1 MQQEQHKRNPAKVY
15 LQRYRW
21 LKKEKDTL
29 AAEVRELYAS
39 ATRITASTDGIKVQS
54 SGIYDKMAE
63 NVVRAADAA
72 ARLTD
77 AERRIDDQ
85 LRDILS
91 LIDGLSDE
99 RYRAVLL
106 LRYIRC
112 ESWVKISMEMDYQEA
127 QIYRLHGK
135 ALKELNEILETREKQ
150 PE

>member
-1 MQQEQHKRNPAKVY
+1 MQQEHKQRNPAKVY

-77 AERRIDDQ
+77 AERRIDEQ

-99 RYRAVLL
+99 RYRTVLL

-135 ALKELNEILETREKQ
+135 ALKELNEILAARNEQ

>member
-1 MQQEQHKRNPAKVY
+1 MQQEHKQRNPAKVY

-21 LKKEKDTL
+21 LKKEKDTI
-29 AAEVRELYAS
+29 AAEVRELYTS

-135 ALKELNEILETREKQ
+135 ALKELNEILAARSEQSE
-150 PE
+150 

>member
-1 MQQEQHKRNPAKVY
+1 MQQEHKQRNPAKVY

-21 LKKEKDTL
+21 LKKEKDTI

-39 ATRITASTDGIKVQS
+39 ATRITASTDGIKVQA

-63 NVVRAADAA
+63 SVVRAADAA

-99 RYRAVLL
+99 RYRAILL
-106 LRYIRC
+106 MRYIRLY
-112 ESWVKISMEMDYQEA
+112 SWVKISMEMDYQEA

-135 ALKELNEILETREKQ
+135 ALKELNEILEAREKQ